1 MEAQSN
7 GSKDGV
13 LNSHHPEDQQKE
25 QGSGKWEMPDIYIIL
40 TFMILIVSVLTYAIP
55 TGKFD
60 RITLENG
67 RETVVAGSYQ
77 LVEASPVGA
86 MEVVTAIP
94 RGLSEAS
101 VVVFLTLLVGGSI
114 GVLQRTGVINYGVNL
129 LIKQLGSAT
138 YLMVP
143 ILMIVF
149 AAVCSFIGTPE
160 LGIAYLPIVIPL
172 MLRLGYDSM
181 TAVATVLISCTF
193 GFAFGITSPTNVGLG
208 HMLAELPMFS
218 GAGFR
223 VMVLSLVMIVS
234 VAYVV
239 LYARKVK
246 ANPQSSVTYDH
257 DVKLKLTLLGKG
269 DEKDESEQQPTTRL
283 KIAGLATLV
292 MFVGIIASTLKFRL
306 GFYELSG
313 LFMTMAIITS
323 IIIGHRGNQ
332 ICENFNTAFQ
342 GMLVGALI
350 TGVARAV
357 SVVLTDGQILD
368 TIVYNLSEMLG
379 SLPNSVTSIGILL
392 TQAVFNFLVPSGS
405 GQTLLTLPILLPLA
419 DLIGLTR
426 QIVILA
432 TQWGDGI
439 TNILFPTSGYFMAI
453 LVMAKVDY
461 MKWVRFFLPLLGIVI
476 TISIG
481 FLLVAQA
488 IDLGPF

>member
-7 GSKDGV
+7 GNKDDVIKGGGNGA
-13 LNSHHPEDQQKE
+13 LPSSE
-25 QGSGKWEMPDIYIIL
+25 QPKKWEMPDIYIIL
-40 TFMILIVSVLTYAIP
+40 TVMILIVSVLTYAIP

-60 RITLENG
+60 RVTLENG

-77 LVEASPVGA
+77 LVEATPVGI
-86 MEVVTAIP
+86 MDVVTAVP

-114 GVLQRTGVINYGVNL
+114 GVLQRTGVINYGVNV

-149 AAVCSFIGTPE
+149 AAICSFIGTPE
-160 LGIAYLPIVIPL
+160 LGIAYLPIVTPL

-223 VMVLSLVMIVS
+223 VMVLSLVMVVS
-234 VAYVV
+234 IGYVV
-239 LYARKVK
+239 MYARKVK
-246 ANPQSSVTYDH
+246 ANPQLSVTYDN
-257 DVKLKLTLLGKG
+257 DVKLKLTLLGQG
-269 DEKDESEQQPTTRL
+269 DDASSDEPEPTTRL
-283 KIAGLATLV
+283 KVAGLATLV
-292 MFVGIIASTLKFRL
+292 MFVGIIASTLKFSL

-332 ICENFNTAFQ
+332 ICDNFNSAFQ

-350 TGVARAV
+350 TG
-357 SVVLTDGQILD
+357 
-368 TIVYNLSEMLG
+368 
-379 SLPNSVTSIGILL
+379 
-392 TQAVFNFLVPSGS
+392 
-405 GQTLLTLPILLPLA
+405 
-419 DLIGLTR
+419 
-426 QIVILA
+426 
-432 TQWGDGI
+432 
-439 TNILFPTSGYFMAI
+439 
-453 LVMAKVDY
+453 
-461 MKWVRFFLPLLGIVI
+461 
-476 TISIG
+476 
-481 FLLVAQA
+481 
-488 IDLGPF
+488 

>member
-1 MEAQSN
+1 MEAQPSSN
-7 GSKDGV
+7 KEGV
-13 LNSHHPEDQQKE
+13 LNRHHPDHQPQQPKP
-25 QGSGKWEMPDIYIIL
+25 GKWEMPDIYIIL
-40 TFMILIVSVLTYAIP
+40 TVMILIVSVLTYAIP

-60 RITLENG
+60 RVILDNG

-77 LVEASPVGA
+77 LVEASPVSA

-101 VVVFLTLLVGGSI
+101 IVVFLTLLVGGSI
-114 GVLQRTGVINYGVNL
+114 GVLQQTGVINYGVNR

-143 ILMIVF
+143 ILMIAF
-149 AAVCSFIGTPE
+149 AAICSFIGTPE

-223 VMVLSLVMIVS
+223 VMVLALVMLVS
-234 VAYVV
+234 IAFVV
-239 LYARKVK
+239 RYARKVK
-246 ANPQSSVTYDH
+246 ADPHSSLTYDQ
-257 DVKLKLTLLGKG
+257 DVKLKLTILGHG
-269 DEKDESEQQPTTRL
+269 EGEPEPEPTTRM

-292 MFVGIIASTLKFRL
+292 MFVGIIASTLKFNL

-323 IIIGHRGNQ
+323 LIIGHRGNQ
-332 ICENFNTAFQ
+332 ICNNFNTAFQ

-357 SVVLTDGQILD
+357 SVVLSDGQILD
-368 TIVYNLSEMLG
+368 TIVYSLSEMLG
-379 SLPNSVTSIGILL
+379 ALPPSVTSIGILL

-432 TQWGDGI
+432 TQWGDGV

-453 LVMAKVDY
+453 LVMARVDY
-461 MKWVRFFLPLLGIVI
+461 MKWVRFFLPLLAVVI
-476 TISIG
+476 AIAIT
-481 FLLVAQA
+481 FLLIAQA
-488 IDLGPF
+488 IKLGPF